1 MVIGACSLVI
11 ATRSWLLG
19 RWSFLLAVFRNFGQ
33 IDHFHRPHFALVTAL
48 ERGEAECHD
57 FVLGELACGTLPRRD
72 EVLTLMR
79 ALPRISPV
87 THDEA
92 LALVAERRLW
102 GRGLGWVDVGLLAAT
117 LVAGGRLWTMDRRLR
132 VVAHDLGVAWEVS

>member
-1 MVIGACSLVI
+1 MLVD
-11 ATRSWLLG
+11 TSVW
-19 RWSFLLAVFRNFGQ
+19 
-33 IDHFHRPHFALVTAL
+33 IDHFHRPHAALVTAL

-57 FVLGELACGTLPRRD
+57 FVIGELACGTLPRRD

-87 THDEA
+87 TQDEA
-92 LALVAERRLW
+92 LALVAARRLW

-132 VVAHDLGVAWEVS
+132 AIAHDLGVAREVSCASLVFQTRH